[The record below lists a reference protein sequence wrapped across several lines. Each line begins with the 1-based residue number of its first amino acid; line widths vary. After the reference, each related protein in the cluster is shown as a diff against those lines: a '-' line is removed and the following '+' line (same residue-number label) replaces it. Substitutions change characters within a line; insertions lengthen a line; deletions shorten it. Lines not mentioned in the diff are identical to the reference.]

1 MEDYNMVAF
10 CTEQT
15 TAEQEYFYSIQPM
28 GVNACVVNLTVGKN
42 ERNLLAEKQIEAA
55 RKAEML
61 VHASHIARF
70 TTPEEARDEANF
82 FLAQTRAF
90 NLPESAVHTLIFTP
104 TIADK
109 SAMELINFFQET
121 LYLHGYRNQDLCV
134 TAQLITNNIVQPG
147 NLHLRP
153 NLTVID
159 YNRLYP
165 SVAGAGTWIFDDEYL
180 DEQQLIAYDFM
191 DFYTRPNQ
199 LRGRQL
205 SLDTEYIVRAGDS
218 YWMIARQLG
227 IELAELL
234 LLNNA
239 TVGDRIVPG
248 QRIKI
253 A

>member
-1 MEDYNMVAF
+1 M
-10 CTEQT
+10 C
-15 TAEQEYFYSIQPM
+15 I
-28 GVNACVVNLTVGKN
+28 
-42 ERNLLAEKQIEAA
+42 
-55 RKAEML
+55 
-61 VHASHIARF
+61 
-70 TTPEEARDEANF
+70 RD
-82 FLAQTRAF
+82 
-90 NLPESAVHTLIFTP
+90 STLIFTP
-104 TIADK
+104 TVADK

-191 DFYTRPNQ
+191 DFYTKPNQ
-199 LRGRQL
+199 MRGRQL

-227 IELAELL
+227 VELAELL

>member
-70 TTPEEARDEANF
+70 TTPEEARDEAKF

-104 TIADK
+104 TVADK

-134 TAQLITNNIVQPG
+134 TAQLITNNI
-147 NLHLRP
+147 RP
-153 NLTVID
+153 TGESSLT
-159 YNRLYP
+159 
-165 SVAGAGTWIFDDEYL
+165 S
-180 DEQQLIAYDFM
+180 
-191 DFYTRPNQ
+191 
-199 LRGRQL
+199 
-205 SLDTEYIVRAGDS
+205 
-218 YWMIARQLG
+218 
-227 IELAELL
+227 
-234 LLNNA
+234 
-239 TVGDRIVPG
+239 
-248 QRIKI
+248 
-253 A
+253 

>member
-1 MEDYNMVAF
+1 MVAF

-55 RKAEML
+55 RKAGMT

-70 TTPEEARDEANF
+70 TTIKEARDEAKF
-82 FLAQTRAF
+82 FLTQT
-90 NLPESAVHTLIFTP
+90 LPESAVHTLIFTP
-104 TIADK
+104 TVADK

-134 TAQLITNNIVQPG
+134 TARLITDNIIQPR
-147 NLHLRP
+147 NLHLKP

-165 SVAGAGTWIFDDEYL
+165 SVVGAGTWIFDDEYL

-191 DFYTRPNQ
+191 DFYTKPNQ
-199 LRGRQL
+199 MRGRQL

-227 IELAELL
+227 MELAKLL

-239 TVGDRIVPG
+239 TVGDKIVPG
-248 QRIKI
+248 QRIRI